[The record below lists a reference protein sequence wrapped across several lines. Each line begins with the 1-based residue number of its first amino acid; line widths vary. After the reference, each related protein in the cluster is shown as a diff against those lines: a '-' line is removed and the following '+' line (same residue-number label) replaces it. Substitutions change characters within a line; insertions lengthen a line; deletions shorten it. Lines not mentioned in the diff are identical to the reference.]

1 VTEADHRDLYPERRA
16 PASRERLSRCSA
28 LPSSPRALGCRLDP
42 WGEWADVCS
51 YAMLRRMA
59 FVVSALVLVAV
70 AGPVAQAQGRLC
82 FAREATI
89 TGTDGPDI
97 LQGTPGN
104 DVILGLGGD
113 DVVFGGK
120 GNDRICSGGG
130 ADSITGGPGA
140 DRIDGNADADT
151 IAAGGGKDLANGG
164 TGNDSIG
171 GGSGRDRLVGQG
183 GSDVLD
189 GGGGRD
195 WVGYFLARGDVR
207 ANLST
212 HRASGEGLDTIVHVE
227 DLEGSPYDD
236 VLVGDA
242 GRNEIDGG
250 NGSDVLLGYDATD
263 RLLGG
268 RGDDTLRGGAGA
280 DVLDDSLRVAQG
292 VFPDT
297 GVDLLAGGPGKDRL
311 RARDD
316 VRGNDALKGG
326 AGDDACSADPG
337 DAVSGCRP

>member
-1 VTEADHRDLYPERRA
+1 VARAAALTVATRAHRPGLPRSLRLRF
-16 PASRERLSRCSA
+16 SRTPQP
-28 LPSSPRALGCRLDP
+28 LPGSRLDP
-42 WGEWADVCS
+42 LGVWGDICS
-51 YAMLRRMA
+51 EGMLRCIA
-59 FVVSALVLVAV
+59 FVVSALVVVPV
-70 AGPVAQAQGRLC
+70 AGSVAQAQGRLC

-89 TGTDGPDI
+89 RGTNGPDI
-97 LQGTPGN
+97 LHGTPGN

-120 GNDRICSGGG
+120 GNDRICSGDGG
-130 ADSITGGPGA
+130 DSISGGPDA

-151 IAAGGGKDLANGG
+151 VAAGGGKDLADGG
-164 TGNDSIG
+164 SGNDSVG

-212 HRASGEGLDTIVHVE
+212 HRASGEGLDTLVHLE

-236 VLVGDA
+236 VLVGDVR
-242 GRNEIDGG
+242 GNDIDGG
-250 NGSDVLLGYDATD
+250 NGSDALLGSDGAD

-297 GVDLLAGGPGKDRL
+297 GVDLLAGGPGDDRL
-311 RARDD
+311 RGRDE
-316 VRGNDALKGG
+316 VRANDTLHGG
-326 AGDDACSADPG
+326 AGDDACSADRG
-337 DAVSGCRP
+337 DLISGCRP